1 VAFQDAL
8 KELKDFDINN
18 IDLQSI
24 GTWPILVKSIVWAVV
39 FVGVLVGG
47 YFQLIEPLRLELEK
61 VTAKEQELR
70 EEYKR
75 KAFKAA
81 NLAAYRKQMIEME
94 ETFGALLSQL
104 PTDTEVPGLLE
115 DITEEGVSNGLEIT
129 SIQLQPEVRK
139 EFYVELPISIQVK
152 GPYHDLAAF
161 VSGIAGLPRIVTLHD
176 FKIGGAQGGIDLNM
190 SITAKTYRYRDP
202 EVDG

>member
-1 VAFQDAL
+1 MAFQDAIKDL
-8 KELKDFDINN
+8 KELDVNN
-18 IDLQSI
+18 LDLESI
-24 GTWPILVKSIVWAVV
+24 GTWPILAKAIIWAVV
-39 FVGVLVGG
+39 FIGVVVGG
-47 YFQLIEPLRLELEK
+47 YFQLVAPLRVELAQ
-61 VTAKEQELR
+61 VTAKEAELR
-70 EEYKR
+70 EEFKR

-129 SIQLQPEVRK
+129 SIKLQPEVKK
-139 EFYVELPISIQVK
+139 EFYIELPISIEVK

-161 VSGIAGLPRIVTLHD
+161 VSGIASLPRIVTLHD
-176 FKIGGAQGGIDLNM
+176 FKIGDAKGVVDLSM

-202 EVDG
+202 EAG

>member
-1 VAFQDAL
+1 MAFQDAIKDL
-8 KELKDFDINN
+8 KELDVNNLDFE
-18 IDLQSI
+18 SI
-24 GTWPILVKSIVWAVV
+24 GTWPILAKAIIWALVFIGVV
-39 FVGVLVGG
+39 VGG
-47 YFQLIEPLRLELEK
+47 YFQLVAPLRVELAQ

-70 EEYKR
+70 EEFKR

-129 SIQLQPEVRK
+129 SIKLQPEVKK
-139 EFYVELPISIQVK
+139 EFYIELPISIEVK

-161 VSGIAGLPRIVTLHD
+161 VSGIASLPRIVTLHD
-176 FKIGGAQGGIDLNM
+176 FKIGDAKGDVDLKM

-202 EVDG
+202 EAG

>member
-1 VAFQDAL
+1 MAFQDAI
-8 KELKDFDINN
+8 KDLKDLDLNN
-18 IDLQSI
+18 LDFESI
-24 GTWPILVKSIVWAVV
+24 GTWPILAKAILWLVVFLAVV
-39 FVGVLVGG
+39 IGG
-47 YFQLIEPLRLELEK
+47 YFQLIAPLRVELAQ
-61 VTAKEQELR
+61 VTAKEQDLR

-129 SIQLQPEVRK
+129 SIKLQPEVKK
-139 EFYVELPISIQVK
+139 EFYIELPISIQVK

-161 VSGIAGLPRIVTLHD
+161 VSGIASLPRIVTLHD
-176 FKIGGAQGGIDLNM
+176 FKIGGVKGAIDLSM

-202 EVDG
+202 EAG

>member
-1 VAFQDAL
+1 MAFQDAL
-8 KELKDFDINN
+8 KDLRELDFNNLDIE
-18 IDLQSI
+18 SI
-24 GTWPILVKSIVWAVV
+24 GTWPILAKVILWAIVFIGCVV
-39 FVGVLVGG
+39 AG
-47 YFQLIEPLRLELEK
+47 YIYDIAP
-61 VTAKEQELR
+61 LR
-70 EEYKR
+70 EELAQVQATEQTLREDFKR

-81 NLAAYRKQMIEME
+81 NLPAYRKQMIEME

-115 DITEEGVSNGLEIT
+115 DITEEGVSNGLEIS
-129 SIQLQPEVRK
+129 SIKLQPEVKK

-176 FKIGGAQGGIDLNM
+176 FSISGAQGGVDLNM
-190 SITAKTYRYRDP
+190 SITARTYRYRDP
-202 EVDG
+202 EAG

>member
-1 VAFQDAL
+1 MAFQDAL
-8 KELKDFDINN
+8 KDLQELDINN
-18 IDLQSI
+18 LDLEAI
-24 GTWPILVKSIVWAVV
+24 GTWPILAKSILWAI
-39 FVGVLVGG
+39 VLIGCLVAGFI
-47 YFQLIEPLRLELEK
+47 YDISPLREK
-61 VTAKEQELR
+61 LATVTATEQTLR
-70 EEYKR
+70 EDYKR

-81 NLAAYRKQMIEME
+81 NLTAYRKQMIEME

-129 SIQLQPEVRK
+129 SIKLQPEVKR
-139 EFYVELPISIQVK
+139 EFYVELPISIEVK

-176 FKIGGAQGGIDLNM
+176 FSIGDTKGGIDLSM

-202 EVDG
+202 EAG

>member
-1 VAFQDAL
+1 MAFQDAL
-8 KELKDFDINN
+8 KDLQELDINN
-18 IDLQSI
+18 LDLESI
-24 GTWPILVKSIVWAVV
+24 GTWPILAKSILWAIV
-39 FVGVLVGG
+39 FVGCVVAG
-47 YFQLIEPLRLELEK
+47 YVYDIAP
-61 VTAKEQELR
+61 LR
-70 EEYKR
+70 EELATVTAAEQTLREDYKR

-115 DITEEGVSNGLEIT
+115 DITEEGVSNGLEIS
-129 SIQLQPEVRK
+129 SIKLQSEVKK
-139 EFYVELPISIQVK
+139 EFYVELPISIEVK

-176 FKIGGAQGGIDLNM
+176 FSISSAKGGIDLSM

-202 EVDG
+202 EAG

>member
-1 VAFQDAL
+1 MAFRDAIKDL
-8 KELKDFDINN
+8 QELDINN
-18 IDLQSI
+18 LDLESI
-24 GTWPILVKSIVWAVV
+24 GTWPILAKGIIWGIVLI
-39 FVGVLVGG
+39 GCLVAG
-47 YFQLIEPLRLELEK
+47 YIYDIAP
-61 VTAKEQELR
+61 LR
-70 EEYKR
+70 EELARVTATEQTLRQDFKV
-75 KAFKAA
+75 KAAKAA
-81 NLAAYRKQMIEME
+81 NLEAYRKQMIEME

-115 DITEEGVSNGLEIT
+115 DITEVGVSNGLEIS
-129 SIQLQPEVRK
+129 SIKLQPEVAK

-176 FKIGGAQGGIDLNM
+176 FSIATSPGGIDLNM

-202 EVDG
+202 EAAQ

>member
-1 VAFQDAL
+1 MAFQDAIKDL
-8 KELKDFDINN
+8 KELDVNNLDFE
-18 IDLQSI
+18 SI
-24 GTWPILVKSIVWAVV
+24 GTWPILAKAIIWAVV
-39 FVGVLVGG
+39 FIGVVVGG
-47 YFQLIEPLRLELEK
+47 YFQLVAPLRVELAQ

-70 EEYKR
+70 EEFKR

-129 SIQLQPEVRK
+129 SIKLQPEVKK
-139 EFYVELPISIQVK
+139 EFYIELPISIEVK

-161 VSGIAGLPRIVTLHD
+161 VSGIASLPRIVTLHD
-176 FKIGGAQGGIDLNM
+176 FKISDAKGDIDLSM

-202 EVDG
+202 EAG

>member
-1 VAFQDAL
+1 MAFQDAIKDL
-8 KELKDFDINN
+8 KELDVNNLDFE
-18 IDLQSI
+18 SI
-24 GTWPILVKSIVWAVV
+24 GTWPILAKAIIWALVFIGVV
-39 FVGVLVGG
+39 VGG
-47 YFQLIEPLRLELEK
+47 YFQLVAPLRVELAQ
-61 VTAKEQELR
+61 VTAKEQDLR
-70 EEYKR
+70 EEFKR

-129 SIQLQPEVRK
+129 SIKLQPEVKK
-139 EFYVELPISIQVK
+139 EFYIELPISIEVK

-161 VSGIAGLPRIVTLHD
+161 VSGIASLPRIVTLHD
-176 FKIGGAQGGIDLNM
+176 FKIGDAKGDVDLKM

-202 EVDG
+202 EAG

>member
-1 VAFQDAL
+1 MAFQDAL
-8 KELKDFDINN
+8 KDLKELDINN
-18 IDLQSI
+18 LDFEAI
-24 GTWPILVKSIVWAVV
+24 GTWPILAKAILWGIV
-39 FVGVLVGG
+39 FVGCIVAG
-47 YFQLIEPLRLELEK
+47 YIYVIDPLRQELAK
-61 VTAKEQELR
+61 VTAMEQTLR
-70 EEYKR
+70 EDFKR

-81 NLAAYRKQMIEME
+81 NLPSYRKQMIEME

-115 DITEEGVSNGLEIT
+115 DITEEGVTNGLEIS
-129 SIQLQPEVRK
+129 SIKLQSEVKK

-176 FKIGGAQGGIDLNM
+176 FSISSVKGGVDLNM

-202 EVDG
+202 EAG

>member
-1 VAFQDAL
+1 MAFQDAL
-8 KELKDFDINN
+8 KDLQELDINN
-18 IDLQSI
+18 LDLGAI
-24 GTWPILVKSIVWAVV
+24 GTWPILAKSILWAIV
-39 FVGVLVGG
+39 FIGCLVAG
-47 YFQLIEPLRLELEK
+47 YIYVIDPLRVELAK
-61 VTAKEQELR
+61 VTATEQELR
-70 EEYKR
+70 EDFKK

-81 NLAAYRKQMIEME
+81 NLPAYRKQMIEME
-94 ETFGALLSQL
+94 ETFGALLNQL

-115 DITEEGVSNGLEIT
+115 DITEEGVSNGLEIS
-129 SIQLQPEVRK
+129 SIKLQPEVAK

-176 FKIGGAQGGIDLNM
+176 FSISSAKGGVDLSM

-202 EVDG
+202 GAG

>member
-1 VAFQDAL
+1 MAFQDAL
-8 KELKDFDINN
+8 KDLRELDLNNLDFEA
-18 IDLQSI
+18 I
-24 GTWPILVKSIVWAVV
+24 GTWPILAKAILWAIV
-39 FVGVLVGG
+39 FVGCVVAG
-47 YFQLIEPLRLELEK
+47 YIYDIAPLREELAK
-61 VTAKEQELR
+61 VTAQEQTLR
-70 EEYKR
+70 EDYKR
-75 KAFKAA
+75 KAFKAS

-115 DITEEGVSNGLEIT
+115 DITEEGVSNGLEIS
-129 SIQLQPEVRK
+129 SIKLQPEVKR
-139 EFYVELPISIQVK
+139 EFYVELPISIEVK

-176 FKIGGAQGGIDLNM
+176 FSISSAKGGIDLSM

-202 EVDG
+202 EAG

>member
-1 VAFQDAL
+1 MAFRDAI
-8 KELKDFDINN
+8 K
-18 IDLQSI
+18 DLQELDVSSLDFESI
-24 GTWPILVKSIVWAVV
+24 GTWPILAKGIIWAIVLIGCLAA
-39 FVGVLVGG
+39 G
-47 YFQLIEPLRLELEK
+47 YFYDIAP
-61 VTAKEQELR
+61 LR
-70 EEYKR
+70 EELAQVTATEQTLRQDFKT
-75 KAFKAA
+75 KAAKAA

-115 DITEEGVSNGLEIT
+115 DITEVGVSNGLEIS
-129 SIQLQPEVRK
+129 SIKLQPEVAK

-176 FKIGGAQGGIDLNM
+176 FSITSAKEGIDLNM
-190 SITAKTYRYRDP
+190 SITAKTYRYRDL
-202 EVDG
+202 EAAQ

>member
-1 VAFQDAL
+1 MAFQDAL
-8 KELKDFDINN
+8 KDLQELDINN
-18 IDLQSI
+18 LDFEAI
-24 GTWPILVKSIVWAVV
+24 GTWPILAKAILWAIVFIAC
-39 FVGVLVGG
+39 LVAG
-47 YFQLIEPLRLELEK
+47 YIYDIAPLREELAK
-61 VTAKEQELR
+61 VTATEQTLR
-70 EEYKR
+70 EDFKR

-81 NLAAYRKQMIEME
+81 NLPAYRKQMIEME

-115 DITEEGVSNGLEIT
+115 DITEEGVSNGLEIS
-129 SIQLQPEVRK
+129 SIKLQPEVKR

-176 FKIGGAQGGIDLNM
+176 FSISGSQGVDLSM

-202 EVDG
+202 EAS

>member
-8 KELKDFDINN
+8 KDLQELDINN
-18 IDLQSI
+18 LDLEAI
-24 GTWPILVKSIVWAVV
+24 GTWPILAKSILWAI
-39 FVGVLVGG
+39 VLIGCLVAGFI
-47 YFQLIEPLRLELEK
+47 YDISPLREK
-61 VTAKEQELR
+61 LATVTATEQTLR
-70 EEYKR
+70 EDYKR

-115 DITEEGVSNGLEIT
+115 DITEEGVSNGLEIS
-129 SIQLQPEVRK
+129 SIKLQPEVKK
-139 EFYVELPISIQVK
+139 EFYVELPISIEVK

-176 FKIGGAQGGIDLNM
+176 FSISNTKGGIDLSM

-202 EVDG
+202 EAG